1 MSNAVQRTGR
11 SGRWDTDAIK
21 AGGGVCIVF
30 AVPFQ
35 VLALLVGKTSSL
47 ATLLRVLA
55 LLGFLLGAGVA
66 AWVQRKQLP
75 LAHGIVTAIGAFAVV
90 QVAFIIGRA
99 IVGNDLRL
107 GAAVANLAPVLGVGL
122 LGGFLGQALQRG
134 GLAPGMR
141 GRALRDDHDPDIDLD
156 QNHDE
161 DGEQR

>member
-1 MSNAVQRTGR
+1 M
-11 SGRWDTDAIK
+11 
-21 AGGGVCIVF
+21 
-30 AVPFQ
+30 
-35 VLALLVGKTSSL
+35 
-47 ATLLRVLA
+47 
-55 LLGFLLGAGVA
+55 
-66 AWVQRKQLP
+66 
-75 LAHGIVTAIGAFAVV
+75 V